1 MKTRTAYYLLA
12 IAWVSLALT
21 SCLKDQEDYFEE
33 PSSERMANTMQ
44 RVQQIL
50 RSAEY
55 GWEFEYY
62 PSSDLAYGGIVYTVK
77 FDSLTATVSCSLV
90 PDSTYTSYYR
100 MTNDNGPV
108 LTFDTYN
115 PLLHYFS
122 TPSSGEYEAKGGEFE
137 FVIDSIANDQ
147 ITLYG
152 KKTRNTMYLRRL
164 TANPDEYT
172 KKTIDIYDNFVERL
186 TGNIG
191 SAEVE
196 GKFNLKNK
204 SLQIVS
210 GGDTLT
216 NHFTYT
222 DYGIRFYRPIRLG
235 GAAVQSFGFDVETQ
249 QLTCRDPGYENITLQ
264 GIPFDENTMAF
275 KDYEGNY
282 ILRYANG
289 NSSVRV
295 AIELNRIDGSLLL
308 TGLSPHYDLRVTYDY
323 ETGDLSLTPQVI
335 GEVNGR
341 TVYFCSYSSEAGNI
355 WITENASFNIKWNG
369 NKRYAAFN
377 FSPTDANRYNC
388 DSGLIVMVY
397 YNEEGKLTASL
408 MDDGSWLINGS
419 PLLSNIRSLTKLRN

>member
-341 TVYFCSYSSEAGNI
+341 IQLRGWQHMDYGECLLQHQVERQQALCRLQLLAHGCQPLQLRLGPHRHGLLQRRGQ
-355 WITENASFNIKWNG
+355 A
-369 NKRYAAFN
+369 
-377 FSPTDANRYNC
+377 
-388 DSGLIVMVY
+388 DSIAHGRRLMAHQRQSVAEQYPLAHQAEKLIPY
-397 YNEEGKLTASL
+397 
-408 MDDGSWLINGS
+408 
-419 PLLSNIRSLTKLRN
+419 